1 MEEKMESI
9 IVSIVT
15 GVCSII
21 GVIFAS
27 AASSNKL
34 QKQLEV
40 SQAVMNTKL
49 EALTN
54 EVRTHNEFARRMP
67 VIEEQIKVINHRLA
81 DLERENHAGTHS
93 ETH

>member
-1 MEEKMESI
+1 VESI

-34 QKQLEV
+34 QKQLEI

-49 EALTN
+49 ESLTN
-54 EVRTHNEFARRMP
+54 EVRAHNEFARRMP
-67 VIEEQIKVINHRLA
+67 VVEEQIKVANHRID
-81 DLERENHAGTHS
+81 DLERENHDHT
-93 ETH
+93 